1 MLKVLSMI
9 VAMFLFISTGSVAKY
24 IPENEE
30 KLLLSAAVISDV
42 HMESNNPDRFIRFG
56 KVLTGVT
63 KTSRPFDIVA
73 FTGDNTMNGQ
83 GIEWF
88 DFYGFVN
95 RFIKKSEVLVAM
107 GNHDFGNTSDQEVY
121 KELSA
126 ECLKTYNYYLCKNMD
141 KLYYCY
147 EQNGFR
153 FIVLCSENN
162 AEDTVSVISDTQIE
176 WLKAELAKSAND
188 GKPAVVL
195 NHNLIAGKN
204 GERSEYDF
212 NLTDNN
218 DKLCEALEN
227 ADTKV
232 IYISGH
238 SHFGMSE
245 SSVNTEGNVTYIN
258 LPSAG
263 NEGNYEA
270 DDEGSASG
278 IGCTLEYY
286 KNKVVIRFRNF
297 ANGTD
302 LEKYRTVIDY

>member
-1 MLKVLSMI
+1 MLKVISMI
-9 VAMFLFISTGSVAKY
+9 VAMFLFVSSGSVAKY
-24 IPENEE
+24 VPENEE

-63 KTSRPFDIVA
+63 KTSRHFDIVA

-107 GNHDFGNTSDQEVY
+107 GNHDFGNTSDKEVY

-126 ECLKTYNYYLCKNMD
+126 ECLKTYNYYLGKNID
-141 KLYYCY
+141 KLYYSY

-212 NLTDNN
+212 NLTNNN
-218 DKLCEALEN
+218 DKLCDA
-227 ADTKV
+227 
-232 IYISGH
+232 
-238 SHFGMSE
+238 
-245 SSVNTEGNVTYIN
+245 
-258 LPSAG
+258 LPSS
-263 NEGNYEA
+263 
-270 DDEGSASG
+270 SAP
-278 IGCTLEYY
+278 
-286 KNKVVIRFRNF
+286 
-297 ANGTD
+297 
-302 LEKYRTVIDY
+302 